1 MDRMELRAA
10 IARTGKGHRELAE
23 AMGITTRTLLN
34 KLSGVTEFKA
44 REIQT
49 LARELGL
56 DLSQVDRIFFD
67 RVVNEIH

>member
-10 IARTGKGHRELAE
+10 IARTGKGRRELAE

-67 RVVNEIH
+67 RSVNEIH

>member
-10 IARTGKGHRELAE
+10 IARTGKGRRELAE

>member
-10 IARTGKGHRELAE
+10 IARTGKGRRELAE

-56 DLSQVDRIFFD
+56 DLSQVDRIFF
-67 RVVNEIH
+67 

>member
-10 IARTGKGHRELAE
+10 IARTGKGRRELAE

-56 DLSQVDRIFFD
+56 DLSQVERIFFD
-67 RVVNEIH
+67 RGVNEIH